1 MDITAFYLLALAAIV
16 VLVAVLFVVLFVVL
30 FKPGLPH
37 LIRGDLPV
45 CDSHESRR
53 SASLPGCQRGRLT
66 AKISLGARACWRR
79 LSVGAA
85 PGRATQIGRMMKD
98 AAGWPIWLAEVA
110 RAVDICQPE
119 IESGSDN
126 FQYGVYGHFRTCPVR
141 RRVALTGCSSPSQ
154 LSRACAVGPCMGS
167 TKAAPLRSRLTVNDP
182 GRK

>member
-1 MDITAFYLLALAAIV
+1 MDITAFHLLALAAIV
-16 VLVAVLFVVLFVVL
+16 VLVAVLSVVL

-53 SASLPGCQRGRLT
+53 SASLPGCQRGRL
-66 AKISLGARACWRR
+66 GARACWRR
-79 LSVGAA
+79 LPVGAA
-85 PGRATQIGRMMKD
+85 PGRATQIGRTMKD
-98 AAGWPIWLAEVA
+98 VAGWPSWLAEVA

-126 FQYGVYGHFRTCPVR
+126 LQYGVYGHFRTCPVR
-141 RRVALTGCSSPSQ
+141 RRVALTSCSSHSQ
-154 LSRACAVGPCMGS
+154 LSWACAVGTCMGS
-167 TKAAPLRSRLTVNDP
+167 TKAAPLCSRLTVNDP